1 MKLYTKEGNMIF
13 FLLLHIIF
21 YIPVVKRHQSLDQ
34 LDDGTHWA
42 RTEYFQSTLPERK
55 PVCSSYFNIHLTKS
69 ELCPKYLGWVESEMD
84 GHRQFIYSQIYTG
97 AAGKTC
103 CVCPTFVTCWL
114 TGLFSIQA
122 AQGSRNT
129 FAHINRVAVI
139 TQKQPRDSL
148 CHSVTTEMRA
158 LPHHC

>member
-1 MKLYTKEGNMIF
+1 MMCYYFVLSFIYQ
-13 FLLLHIIF
+13 LLKSTRVWINWMSGIIG
-21 YIPVVKRHQSLDQ
+21 PEQ
-34 LDDGTHWA
+34 
-42 RTEYFQSTLPERK
+42 YFQSTLPERK
-55 PVCSSYFNIHLTKS
+55 PVCSSYFNIHHNKS

-84 GHRQFIYSQIYTG
+84 GYRQFICSQIYTG

-103 CVCPTFVTCWL
+103 CVCPTFITCCL

-139 TQKQPRDSL
+139 TQKQPGESL
-148 CHSVTTEMRA
+148 CHSVTTEM
-158 LPHHC
+158 